1 MMKHSLS
8 VTGQEGRT
16 GYNLSISYTDNPGL
30 IKDTGYQRYFLR
42 ANVYSDITKWLRI
55 GTRVWGYHTDQKK
68 SDTGSLTN
76 INTQK
81 MIPGVY
87 PYYDGKYGAP
97 EANEEDPQSHNP
109 LWDMAQSEG
118 HIKNTQFFTTFYA
131 NVKFLKHFSYD
142 VNLNYKDYRYESMSV
157 NTDYGKYSFSTD
169 QWIAA
174 PKDPAD
180 LYTRMAYVRENHW
193 KLTHLLNYNQTFYK
207 HDIGMLLGFEEERF
221 VKRTTDTAK
230 VIKGDH
236 FASVTIEHQH
246 TNITRIEKD
255 GEVILDNPYQAEC
268 KTVIE
273 KSKLTVKD
281 ILDFADQVRIED
293 VQPIIDRQIK
303 LNSAIAQEGL
313 DNNYGA
319 QIGKTLMHV
328 WGKSVTTRAC
338 ARAAAGSDARMGG
351 CSMPVVINSGSGN
364 QGMTVSLPVIV
375 FADEWEVSH
384 EKLCRSLVV
393 SNLIA
398 IHQKYYIGSL
408 SAYCGAVSAACGA
421 GAGITY
427 MYGGTYQQVSLTI
440 INTLGNVGGIVC
452 DGAKPSCAAKI
463 ASSVDAAL
471 MAFQLSIQNKSFL
484 PGEGIIKD
492 DIEETIKSMGYIGRV
507 GMRSTDTEILNVMI
521 DRADI
526 NQGC

>member
-1 MMKHSLS
+1 MDSTLYANYLNILKHELVPALGCTEPIAIAYAAAKARQVLGEFPEQVEMHLSGNIIKNVKGVTVPNSGGLKGIDVAAVLGIVGGNADRALEVLSEVSPEDISRTRELISQKICSCSLVENVDNLFITAIVTSGKHS
-8 VTGQEGRT
+8 
-16 GYNLSISYTDNPGL
+16 
-30 IKDTGYQRYFLR
+30 
-42 ANVYSDITKWLRI
+42 
-55 GTRVWGYHTDQKK
+55 
-68 SDTGSLTN
+68 
-76 INTQK
+76 
-81 MIPGVY
+81 
-87 PYYDGKYGAP
+87 
-97 EANEEDPQSHNP
+97 
-109 LWDMAQSEG
+109 
-118 HIKNTQFFTTFYA
+118 
-131 NVKFLKHFSYD
+131 
-142 VNLNYKDYRYESMSV
+142 
-157 NTDYGKYSFSTD
+157 
-169 QWIAA
+169 
-174 PKDPAD
+174 
-180 LYTRMAYVRENHW
+180 
-193 KLTHLLNYNQTFYK
+193 
-207 HDIGMLLGFEEERF
+207 
-221 VKRTTDTAK
+221 
-230 VIKGDH
+230 
-236 FASVTIEHQH
+236 ASVTIEHQH
-246 TNITRIEKD
+246 TNITNITKD
-255 GEVILDNPYQAEC
+255 GEIILDNPYRSTEAAA
-268 KTVIE
+268 ID
-273 KSKLTVKD
+273 KSLLTVKD
-281 ILDFADQVRIED
+281 ILDFADQVRMED
-293 VQPIIDRQIK
+293 IQPVIDRQIK

-440 INTLGNVGGIVC
+440 INTLGNIGGIVC

-463 ASSVDAAL
+463 ATSVDAAL

-507 GMRSTDTEILNVMI
+507 GMRATDTEILNVMI
-521 DRADI
+521 DQANID
-526 NQGC
+526 QDC

>member
-1 MMKHSLS
+1 MDSTLYANYLNILKHELVPALGCTEPIAIAYAAAKARQVLGEFPEQVEMHLSGNIIKNVKGVTVPNSGGLKGIDVAAVLGIVGGNADRALEVLSEVSPEDISRTRELISQKICSCSLVENVDNLFITAIVTSGKHS
-8 VTGQEGRT
+8 
-16 GYNLSISYTDNPGL
+16 
-30 IKDTGYQRYFLR
+30 
-42 ANVYSDITKWLRI
+42 
-55 GTRVWGYHTDQKK
+55 
-68 SDTGSLTN
+68 
-76 INTQK
+76 
-81 MIPGVY
+81 
-87 PYYDGKYGAP
+87 
-97 EANEEDPQSHNP
+97 
-109 LWDMAQSEG
+109 
-118 HIKNTQFFTTFYA
+118 
-131 NVKFLKHFSYD
+131 
-142 VNLNYKDYRYESMSV
+142 
-157 NTDYGKYSFSTD
+157 
-169 QWIAA
+169 
-174 PKDPAD
+174 
-180 LYTRMAYVRENHW
+180 
-193 KLTHLLNYNQTFYK
+193 
-207 HDIGMLLGFEEERF
+207 
-221 VKRTTDTAK
+221 
-230 VIKGDH
+230 
-236 FASVTIEHQH
+236 ASVTIEHQH
-246 TNITRIEKD
+246 TNITKITKD
-255 GEVILDNPYQAEC
+255 GEIILDNPYRSTEAAA
-268 KTVIE
+268 ID
-273 KSKLTVKD
+273 KSLLTVKD
-281 ILDFADQVRIED
+281 ILDFADQVRMED
-293 VQPIIDRQIK
+293 IQPVINRQIK

-375 FADEWEVSH
+375 FADEWEVFH

-440 INTLGNVGGIVC
+440 INTLGNIGGIVC

-463 ASSVDAAL
+463 ATSVDAAL

-507 GMRSTDTEILNVMI
+507 GMRATDTEILNVMI
-521 DRADI
+521 DQANID
-526 NQGC
+526 QDC